1 MRKKILFIIFVM
13 LLAVTSG
20 CTSDNDIK
28 VYENTEEIDISHV
41 EQTFTAV
48 ITDIDLENNNI
59 GFLDCINGDEYELIY
74 HGGVSVTNTYGD
86 EIGIDGIANGS
97 VVDVVYYSDT
107 NKLVSIAQNSS
118 ATILKKVNKF
128 SVDMQSLKA
137 KYKGTSCQ
145 VSELAVAFDGGEPI
159 SIMEVNTE
167 DQVTLN
173 MYGGKLVSV
182 VVDIGHG
189 YVRLQNQDSYI
200 GGMVEIGYD
209 VIVPVTS
216 DMLLA
221 VREGKYTLR
230 INKGSYSESKQVE
243 VIKNKESIVDL
254 SDIAI
259 PTGMVTFDI
268 TPSGSEIYINGDKIE
283 GYTYSGL
290 YGSYSIKI
298 TAEGYQTF
306 SGSFRISEPVRTFTV
321 NMTKLDDGDDDKTE
335 TSTESTTGT
344 GGTTQGTDS
353 TGASD
358 TGTDSTETGTDTGT
372 DGSTNDS
379 TETTSSDSKEDSSES
394 TAETGEKTDN
404 TITVKAP
411 AGVGV
416 YLDGDYV
423 GVTPVTF
430 PKVAGTHTITLY
442 KTGYLI
448 KSYTIQAVDNGED
461 DEYSFAALVSLFD
474 IVE

>member
-1 MRKKILFIIFVM
+1 M
-13 LLAVTSG
+13 
-20 CTSDNDIK
+20 
-28 VYENTEEIDISHV
+28 
-41 EQTFTAV
+41 
-48 ITDIDLENNNI
+48 
-59 GFLDCINGDEYELIY
+59 
-74 HGGVSVTNTYGD
+74 
-86 EIGIDGIANGS
+86 
-97 VVDVVYYSDT
+97 
-107 NKLVSIAQNSS
+107 
-118 ATILKKVNKF
+118 
-128 SVDMQSLKA
+128 
-137 KYKGTSCQ
+137 
-145 VSELAVAFDGGEPI
+145 
-159 SIMEVNTE
+159 
-167 DQVTLN
+167 
-173 MYGGKLVSV
+173 
-182 VVDIGHG
+182 
-189 YVRLQNQDSYI
+189 
-200 GGMVEIGYD
+200 
-209 VIVPVTS
+209 
-216 DMLLA
+216 
-221 VREGKYTLR
+221 
-230 INKGSYSESKQVE
+230 
-243 VIKNKESIVDL
+243 DL

-283 GYTYSGL
+283 GYTYSGR

-335 TSTESTTGT
+335 TSTENTTGT

-353 TGASD
+353 TGAND

-411 AGVGV
+411 TGVGV